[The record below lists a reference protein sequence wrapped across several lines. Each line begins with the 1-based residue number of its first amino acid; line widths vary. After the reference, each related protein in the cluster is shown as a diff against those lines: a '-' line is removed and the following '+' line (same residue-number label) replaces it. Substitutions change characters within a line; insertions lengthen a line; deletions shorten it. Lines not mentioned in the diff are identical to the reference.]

1 MLNNEAVLNALS
13 HVMDPELH
21 QDLVSLGMIK
31 DLKIDGDQVS
41 FTIEL
46 TTPSCPLK
54 SRIENDARQAVLT
67 MTEAKEVQT
76 C

>member
-1 MLNNEAVLNALS
+1 
-13 HVMDPELH
+13 MDPELH

-54 SRIENDARQAVLT
+54 S
-67 MTEAKEVQT
+67 
-76 C
+76 CYG